1 VLAEE
6 DVVLHCC
13 ILDPGLL
20 RDIGNTALGVW
31 AKGERKRVEKGKEG
45 EKEKGEGGKKG
56 KEGGKGGGGG
66 REERERGREGRREGV
81 WWSAIAKCSSCTV

>member
-1 VLAEE
+1 MLAEE
-6 DVVLHCC
+6 DVVLHCR

-31 AKGERKRVEKGKEG
+31 AKGERKRVEKR
-45 EKEKGEGGKKG
+45 EGGRRR
-56 KEGGKGGGGG
+56 KGGGREE

-81 WWSAIAKCSSCTV
+81 W